1 MQVCRS
7 QEAAQQQVLNPPRAL
22 SLDVHRQRRLLKTA
36 DNVTWVERRA
46 YYRVVSAASPPSSAP
61 SPLLP
66 RWLVQRTRTTRR
78 AGLAPPTTARTRG
91 SQVLLG
97 ARFVITRKRGYFAPL
112 EMGDDSTNAKAPLLT
127 ASPGEVTPSQ
137 GAGARP
143 SRDFTLL
150 LSHCRPAGQAAS
162 TSSSCAT

>member
-7 QEAAQQQVLNPPRAL
+7 QEAALQQVLNPPRAL

-36 DNVTWVERRA
+36 DNVTWVERG
-46 YYRVVSAASPPSSAP
+46 VSAAWPPSSAP

-66 RWLVQRTRTTRR
+66 RWLVQTRTTRR